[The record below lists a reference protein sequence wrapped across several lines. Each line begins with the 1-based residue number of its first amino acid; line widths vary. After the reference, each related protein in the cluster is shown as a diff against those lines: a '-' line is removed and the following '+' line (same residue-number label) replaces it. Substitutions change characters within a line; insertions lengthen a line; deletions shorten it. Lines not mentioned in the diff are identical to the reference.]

1 MPDKVRVRFA
11 PSPTG
16 PLHIGG
22 ARSVLFNYL
31 FAKGQKGTLV
41 LRIEDTDLERSS
53 KESEENI
60 KNSLRWLGLNWDEGV
75 DVGGPYAPYKQ
86 TERLDVYEKYVAQL
100 LEAGHAYKCYC
111 AEEELEE
118 QREQCKQ
125 KGELPRYLNRCR
137 ELTEKEQSELA
148 KDRKNVIRFRVP
160 ENETI
165 RIDDKVR
172 GVVTFESE
180 GIGDF
185 VIVKSDG
192 IPTYNF
198 AVVID
203 DVTMD
208 ITHVIRGEEH
218 LTNTPR
224 QILIYKALGLSEP
237 VFAHVSLILGKDRS
251 KMSKRDGDTSV
262 EQYIEKGYLP
272 EALINFLA
280 LMGWAPEGEEEIFT
294 TEQLIKKF
302 SLDRVSKSP
311 AVFDMEKLNHING
324 YYIRNSSIE
333 VLTKMAIP
341 YLQEAGY
348 VAKEI
353 DVEYERWLQGVISI
367 ARNYISYMAEIT
379 NHVDVFF
386 NDEFKI
392 EEDMAIEA
400 LKGEQVPDVLRIL
413 QAKVEK
419 EELQPEKVKALLKE
433 ICTDLNIGGKKVFM
447 PVRVAL
453 TGKTKGP
460 EIHDLIPLLG
470 PGRIAKRISNSMS
483 QI

>member
-1 MPDKVRVRFA
+1 MLGKVRVRFA

-53 KESEENI
+53 RESEENI
-60 KNSLRWLGLNWDEGV
+60 KASLRWLGLNWDEGI
-75 DVGGPYAPYKQ
+75 DIGGPYAPYRQ
-86 TERLDVYEKYVAQL
+86 TERLHIYEKYINQL
-100 LEAGHAYKCYC
+100 LASGQAYKCYC
-111 AEEELEE
+111 TEEELEE
-118 QREQCKQ
+118 QRQECRQ

-137 ELTEKEQSELA
+137 NLSAEEQNDLA
-148 KDRKNVIRFRVP
+148 KSRKSVVRFKVP
-160 ENETI
+160 EGQI
-165 RIDDKVR
+165 IKIDDKVR
-172 GVVTFESE
+172 GIVTFESD

-185 VIVKSDG
+185 IIVKSDG

-224 QILIYKALGLSEP
+224 QLLIYKALGLPEP
-237 VFAHVSLILGKDRS
+237 AFAHVSLILGKDRS
-251 KMSKRDGDTSV
+251 KMSKRHGDTSV

-280 LMGWAPEGEEEIFT
+280 LLGWAPEGEEEIFT
-294 TEQLIKKF
+294 MEQLIEKF

-311 AVFDMEKLNHING
+311 AVFDMEKLNYING

-333 VLTKMAIP
+333 RVTKMAIP

-348 VAKEI
+348 VPEKI
-353 DVEYERWLQGVISI
+353 DADYERWLQGVVNV
-367 ARNYISYMAEIT
+367 ARNYISCMSEIT
-379 NHVDVFF
+379 EHVDVFF
-386 NDEFKI
+386 NDEFKV
-392 EEDMAIEA
+392 EDAMAIEA
-400 LKGEQVPDVLRIL
+400 LKGEHVPDVLRSL

-419 EELQPEKVKALLKE
+419 TELHPENVKSLLKE
-433 ICTDLNIGGKKVFM
+433 ICTELNLGGKKVFM
-447 PVRVAL
+447 PVRAAL

-460 EIHDLIPLLG
+460 EMHDLIPLLG
-470 PGRIAKRISNSMS
+470 PERIAKRISNSMA